1 MKKISTFLRSMTFGV
16 ILLGLIILFS
26 VAGSVIPQNN
36 EVMYYVRSYPSYYQ
50 VILTLGLNRIF
61 TSWYFVVTVILLCIN
76 LTLCSIVRF
85 RRINEED
92 LVDTALQGK
101 ETVELDPESLDKV
114 RLELVRMRCHTRQTG
129 DRTVYYKNGFGRYG
143 TFITHLG
150 ILFTVVF
157 FALGMSLPKITDQ
170 TCMPKES
177 LVLEDGTEIYVD
189 TFSITDSTGRLD
201 YKSVVNIIL
210 PNEKESGLTEVSVN
224 HPASA
229 GQYKVYQ
236 QTYGT
241 IGRITVRDKKN
252 HQDTFNI
259 ESQDFLSSDG
269 KTGILIDNLYPGF
282 TETEEG
288 MQLITSTSGRYE
300 NPVYVFVV
308 INETGQEAMLAF
320 PGDSIDVGDYTYYF
334 EDPVEYPGLRIKK
347 SPAYINLFLLIAVL
361 VLVFGLAVTFLW
373 IPVVVL
379 VTPAGY
385 RICSQKAEGLE
396 LRLKSVLKKEKE

>member
-1 MKKISTFLRSMTFGV
+1 M
-16 ILLGLIILFS
+16 
-26 VAGSVIPQNN
+26 
-36 EVMYYVRSYPSYYQ
+36 
-50 VILTLGLNRIF
+50 
-61 TSWYFVVTVILLCIN
+61 
-76 LTLCSIVRF
+76 RF

-92 LVDTALQGK
+92 LVETALQGK

-157 FALGMSLPKITDQ
+157 FALGMIMPKITDQ

-189 TFSITDSTGRLD
+189 SFSITDSTGRLD
-201 YKSVVNIIL
+201 YKSVVNITL
-210 PNEKESGLTEVSVN
+210 PNGKESGLTEVSVN

-288 MQLITSTSGRYE
+288 MQLMPRARCVRK
-300 NPVYVFVV
+300 NRP
-308 INETGQEAMLAF
+308 
-320 PGDSIDVGDYTYYF
+320 
-334 EDPVEYPGLRIKK
+334 R
-347 SPAYINLFLLIAVL
+347 
-361 VLVFGLAVTFLW
+361 
-373 IPVVVL
+373 
-379 VTPAGY
+379 
-385 RICSQKAEGLE
+385 
-396 LRLKSVLKKEKE
+396 

>member
-1 MKKISTFLRSMTFGV
+1 MKKIETFLRSMTFGV

-50 VILTLGLNRIF
+50 LILSLGLHKIF
-61 TSWYFVVTVILLCIN
+61 TSWYFVITVILLCIN

-92 LVDTALQGK
+92 LVSAALERK
-101 ETVELDPESLDKV
+101 EDIVLDPVSLDKV
-114 RLELVRMRCHTRQTG
+114 RQELVRMRCHTRHAG

-157 FALGMSLPKITDQ
+157 FALGMILPKIMDK

-189 TFSITDSTGRLD
+189 SFSITDDTGKLD
-201 YKSVVNIIL
+201 YKSVVNITL
-210 PNEKESGLTEVSVN
+210 PNGKESGLAAVSVN
-224 HPASA
+224 HPVSA

-241 IGRITVRDKKN
+241 IGQITVKDKKN
-252 HQDTFNI
+252 HQDTFYI

-288 MQLITSTSGRYE
+288 SQLITSTSGRYE

-308 INETGQEAMLAF
+308 INENGQEAMLAF
-320 PGDSIDVGDYTYYF
+320 PGDSIDVGEYTYYF
-334 EDPVEYPGLRIKK
+334 EDPVEYPCLRIKK
-347 SPAYINLFLLIAVL
+347 SPAYVNLLLLISVL
-361 VLVFGLAVTFLW
+361 VLIFGLAVTFLW

-385 RICSQKAEGLE
+385 RICSQKSEGLE
-396 LRLKSVLKKEKE
+396 LRLKSILRKERE